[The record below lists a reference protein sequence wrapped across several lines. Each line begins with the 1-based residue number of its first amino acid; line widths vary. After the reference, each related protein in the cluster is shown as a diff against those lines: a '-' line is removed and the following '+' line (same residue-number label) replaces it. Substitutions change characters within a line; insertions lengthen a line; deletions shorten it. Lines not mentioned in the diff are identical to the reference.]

1 MATSK
6 IAVVRFCFLVTP
18 RKWDYVNLHRRDRK
32 TYIGGKL
39 LHQDWAIQP
48 GILFCTHHNP
58 FESRSMP
65 LAPPDLSK
73 ERVKIFNL
81 SLDIWPPNDTSLDVW
96 NFEYLSASYTK
107 ICKWNM
113 LGVASTFATFFDGYN
128 LKSSHFTHICLLC
141 SNKWVNFP
149 IIVDL
154 ST

>member
-1 MATSK
+1 MATSE

-32 TYIGGKL
+32 TYIDGKL

-73 ERVKIFNL
+73 ERGSR
-81 SLDIWPPNDTSLDVW
+81 SLTCHLTYYPPMTRHLMYEILNTCQHLIPRFV
-96 NFEYLSASYTK
+96 NE
-107 ICKWNM
+107 
-113 LGVASTFATFFDGYN
+113 
-128 LKSSHFTHICLLC
+128 ICLELRLPLQPFLM
-141 SNKWVNFP
+141 V
-149 IIVDL
+149 
-154 ST
+154 TT